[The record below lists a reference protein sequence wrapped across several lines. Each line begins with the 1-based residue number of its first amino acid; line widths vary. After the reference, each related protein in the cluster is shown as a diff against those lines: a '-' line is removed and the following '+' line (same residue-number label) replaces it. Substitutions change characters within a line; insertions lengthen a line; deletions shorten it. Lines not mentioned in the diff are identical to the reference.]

1 MSFEIYISENFRK
14 QAKRLISKITHI
26 NMVSIYD
33 KSEYENVSDTK
44 LQELLNQIFDELK
57 L

>member
-1 MSFEIYISENFRK
+1 MILEH
-14 QAKRLISKITHI
+14 Q
-26 NMVSIYD
+26 
-33 KSEYENVSDTK
+33 NVSDTK